1 VYFLAIKS
9 PPRFGLLPASSW
21 QSVESES
28 GPPQATTIQTSALQP
43 SSVLVEPDFRGKFIE
58 NQKRIA
64 SSTNL
69 AAAGRLGKSGSMV
82 RFADDKPER
91 DKERQALLVG
101 EGDCRKSQSEQPAR
115 IIGPRGTSTDSQ
127 VFEDDNNDKD
137 NERKELPRT
146 KSQLSLLIESQRKQN
161 GRPAARQQEP
171 KAKER
176 AASLESREDEDE
188 LIMMGRREG
197 VTRAGGVAPG
207 RSTHRIS
214 GASAHRYRSP
224 TPPPLYG

>member
-1 VYFLAIKS
+1 
-9 PPRFGLLPASSW
+9 
-21 QSVESES
+21 
-28 GPPQATTIQTSALQP
+28 
-43 SSVLVEPDFRGKFIE
+43 VLVEPDFRDKFIE

-82 RFADDKPER
+82 RFADDKPDYLKR
-91 DKERQALLVG
+91 DKVRQALLVG
-101 EGDCRKSQSEQPAR
+101 EGDCRRSQSEQPAR
-115 IIGPRGTSTDSQ
+115 NTNPHRTSTNSQ
-127 VFEDDNNDKD
+127 VFEDDNGKD
-137 NERKELPRT
+137 NEREELLRT
-146 KSQLSLLIESQRKQN
+146 KSQLSLLIESQRKQS
-161 GRPAARQQEP
+161 GMQDLGSKPAARQQEP
-171 KAKER
+171 KAKETTT
-176 AASLESREDEDE
+176 SLGSREDEDE